1 METCPS
7 GLRCDVGSVVWLIP
21 TMSSNLIVSAI
32 ADNSSSELFF
42 LFMSARADTKKK
54 PFRADFF
61 TGATDGIRTHE
72 WRSHNPLC

>member
-42 LFMSARADTKKK
+42 YEKQLSLKPERAAFLSCVFHGQCDKISFMSSD
-54 PFRADFF
+54 P
-61 TGATDGIRTHE
+61 
-72 WRSHNPLC
+72 